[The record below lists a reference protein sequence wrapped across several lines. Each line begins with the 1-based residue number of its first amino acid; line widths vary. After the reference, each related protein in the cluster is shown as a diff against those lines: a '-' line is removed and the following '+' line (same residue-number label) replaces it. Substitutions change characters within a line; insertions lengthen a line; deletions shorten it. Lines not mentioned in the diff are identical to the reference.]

1 MAPYVTG
8 LDFTKLGEGAS
19 SDTLLDPQEIF
30 AALPLKKHSHLRAG
44 QAEILDAW
52 FLRRNERDLVV
63 KANTGGGKTTI
74 GLLMAKSALNEKK
87 GPALILAPDTF
98 LVEQIQREAK
108 ALGLKIATDV
118 KTDPAFRNGTAIGVD
133 TLARLINGQSWFGVE
148 GSYKPVVKIGC
159 VIVDDAHAA
168 LAATEKQFTLTVPRG
183 DAYDALL
190 NLFAPGLKK
199 QSLARYVDIKEGDSP
214 HVMRVPFWDWA
225 DAEAEILAILRPLAQ
240 IDGSDHMFVWPLIE
254 DILPLCTAHLTS
266 TEFEIRPPCPAINKI
281 PSFAQASRRIY
292 LTATM
297 ADESPLVLQFDADVQ
312 SVVKPISP
320 KRAADLGDRMIL
332 APQEIYPEM
341 STDALR
347 TFVRNVADDYNAV
360 VLVPS
365 GARAKTWDGV
375 ADEVWNVDTLKAN
388 VKRLASSHVGL
399 VVLINKYDGV
409 DLPGDSCRLLVLDGL
424 PQVAEGS
431 RRREASAL
439 IDSRV
444 LTARQ
449 MQRVEQGMGRGVRDG
464 GDYCAVL
471 LMDPRL
477 TSLLHDPDNLDLLS
491 EPTRAQLELSRQV
504 AQQLI
509 GQPPSQLRSV
519 LDYCLTQDA
528 QWVTT
533 SKGKTANMKYSDH
546 GSVDALAAAR
556 RGAFD
561 RALVGQADEAAAVY
575 AKGLKALDHPRA
587 VAWAKEEL
595 AHYVHLFDPA
605 RAQEILAQAVLDNS
619 TVLRPLEGVKHKR
632 LKAHADQAK
641 QAATYL
647 QDTYATPTQL
657 VLGMRALASI
667 FVWRDE
673 EAADDFEAGL
683 HKVAQHLGLSASRPD
698 HETGTGPD
706 NLFAVGEDAFA
717 VVEAKSGSVQ
727 AEVPKKY
734 IDHLSGHMNWL
745 TKHYPTA
752 TGTPLLVH
760 ATNVVEARATPAA
773 GMRVLTVNKL
783 AQMLEALGDM
793 AVALAAGLGTWGD
806 PVAVE
811 SQLSQHGLNAG
822 ALLNRFTVNY
832 KMAKA

>member
-1 MAPYVTG
+1 MTG

-30 AALPLKKHSHLRAG
+30 AALPLKKHTHLRAG

-52 FLRRNERDLVV
+52 FPRRDERDLVV

-98 LVEQIQREAK
+98 LVEQIEKEAQ

-133 TLARLINGQSWFGVE
+133 TLARLINGKSWFGVE
-148 GSYKPVVKIGC
+148 GSYKPVVKVGC

-190 NLFAPGLKK
+190 SLFAPGLKK
-199 QSLARYVDIKEGDSP
+199 QSLARYVDIKEGDSQ

-225 DAEAEILAILRPLAQ
+225 DAEAKLLEILRPLAQ
-240 IDGSDHMFVWPLIE
+240 VDGSDEWFVWPLIE
-254 DILPLCTAHLTS
+254 DILPLCAAHVTS

-297 ADESPLVLQFDADVQ
+297 ADESPLVLQFDADVK

-332 APQEIYPEM
+332 APQEIYPNM
-341 STDALR
+341 STDELR
-347 TFVRNVADDYNAV
+347 AFVRDVADDHNTV

-365 GARAKTWDGV
+365 RARAKTWAGL
-375 ADEVWNVDTLKAN
+375 ADEVWNVDSLKTN
-388 VKRLASSHVGL
+388 IKRLASSHVGL
-399 VVLINKYDGV
+399 VVLVNKYDGV
-409 DLPGDSCRLLVLDGL
+409 DLPGKSCRLLVLDGL

-439 IDSRV
+439 VESRV

-477 TSLLHDPDNLDLLS
+477 TSLLHDPDNMDLLS

-509 GQPPSQLRSV
+509 GQPASQLRSV
-519 LDYCLTQDA
+519 LDYCLKQDA

-561 RALVGQADEAAAVY
+561 RALVGQADEAADVY
-575 AKGLKALDHPRA
+575 ASGLKTLDDPRA
-587 VAWAKEEL
+587 AAWAKEEL
-595 AHYVHLFDPA
+595 AHYVHLSDPA
-605 RAQEILAQAVLDNS
+605 RAQEILAQAVLNNS
-619 TVLRPLEGVKHKR
+619 TVLRPLGGVKHQR
-632 LKAHADQAK
+632 IKAHGNQAK
-641 QAATYL
+641 QAAAYL
-647 QDTYATPTQL
+647 QSEYDTPTEL
-657 VLGMRALASI
+657 VLGTRALAAG
-667 FVWRDE
+667 FVWQDE
-673 EAADDFEAGL
+673 DATDDFEAGL
-683 HKVAQHLGLSASRPD
+683 HKLAQHLGLSASRPD

-706 NLFAVGEDAFA
+706 NLFALGEDDFA
-717 VVEAKSGSVQ
+717 VVEAKSGSAQ
-727 AEVPKKY
+727 AETPKKY
-734 IDHLSGHMNWL
+734 IDQLSGHMNWL

-752 TGTPLLVH
+752 TGTAVLVH
-760 ATNVVEARATPAA
+760 ANNIVEARATPEP
-773 GMRVLTVNKL
+773 GMRVLTADKL
-783 AQMLEALGDM
+783 AQLLDAIGNM

-806 PVAVE
+806 ASAVQ

-822 ALLNRFTVNY
+822 AILNRFTVPY
-832 KMAKA
+832 KMGKA